1 MNNAGLINGVML
13 GLLDVFLDG
22 FSLGLLN
29 GVLFGL
35 LDRLLDRISL

>member
-13 GLLDVFLDG
+13 GLLDRFLDG

-35 LDRLLDRISL
+35 LDRSLDRISL